1 MAEYQNLDL
10 EVSDY
15 IATIGLNRPPVN
27 ALSMGLY
34 RDIAS
39 VFGEIAGRTDEIRV
53 AILTGTGRCFCAG
66 RDLKVAEVEPPE
78 TRSAAAK
85 ASYSAIFHSV
95 VPVIAAINGP
105 AMGAGFL
112 SAMMTDFLIASERAE
127 FGLPEID
134 AGLNM
139 SIATLLRG
147 FNQFQARYYGFTAE
161 RVGPE
166 EMYRIGV
173 VQKVVPHDEL
183 LTEARRIGAVLATKS
198 PMALRAAK
206 WSSIE
211 IETMFQNFEQA
222 YRAIESRVSMGLLN
236 TEDRKEAGKAFAEKR
251 APVFK
256 NR

>member
-15 IATIGLNRPPVN
+15 IATISLNRPPVN

-78 TRSAAAK
+78 TRLAAAK

-105 AMGAGFL
+105 AMGAGFCP
-112 SAMMTDFLIASERAE
+112 R
-127 FGLPEID
+127 
-134 AGLNM
+134 
-139 SIATLLRG
+139 
-147 FNQFQARYYGFTAE
+147 
-161 RVGPE
+161 
-166 EMYRIGV
+166 
-173 VQKVVPHDEL
+173 
-183 LTEARRIGAVLATKS
+183 
-198 PMALRAAK
+198 
-206 WSSIE
+206 
-211 IETMFQNFEQA
+211 
-222 YRAIESRVSMGLLN
+222 
-236 TEDRKEAGKAFAEKR
+236 
-251 APVFK
+251 
-256 NR
+256 